1 MKIIFFIRR
10 SLSLERF
17 IRRGFGAGG
26 IVLLFTL
33 TAAYTFA
40 DVVPKTYMTARLSGS
55 IKIDGLL
62 NDEGWKNIPVA
73 DNFIMLDPQEGNPV
87 TQRTEVRIAYDNT
100 AVYVSAMM
108 YDTAPDSIL
117 HELGLRDEGEN
128 LNADRFRFA
137 IDTYNNRQDG
147 YVFDVSV
154 SNVQSDLRD
163 SDPTFDAVWESAT
176 HRGPDGWSAEMRIPY
191 SAIRFPKKEIQQWA
205 LQCARVIRRNRE
217 YDQWTLTPKAAQ
229 NRILY
234 WGTMNGISDIES
246 PLRLSLTPYLTLY
259 GEQSPA
265 IDAGNKTVYEKS
277 TSYSFGADLKY
288 GIDDRFTLDMT
299 LLPDFSQVQ
308 SDNKVK
314 NLTAFETVYDEKRPF
329 FKEGVE
335 LFAKGNLFYS
345 RRIGRTPGLF
355 YDVPYLLNAGEVI
368 DENPDKV
375 RLLNG
380 VKVSGRTDKGLGVGL
395 LNAVTA
401 EMNAVVKDP
410 EGNKREIETE
420 PLTNYNIIV
429 LDQNLP
435 HNSDVFLVNT
445 NVMRAGSARDANVT
459 AAQGKYEMKNHLF
472 RFTGFYSMSRTYN
485 HVYDTENNLVKE
497 DKVGNQYSFAIDKV
511 KGAWNYGVSHESA
524 DKNYDKNDLGRNFY
538 RDFVTDIAY
547 AYFNANNPFWKVFK
561 YGQGGFNFTRSQ
573 RLAKG
578 DQTSIDINVWEFL
591 LFNNNYSL
599 NTTIGMNP
607 VKGRDY
613 YEPRTEGRFYQTPVI
628 NHYISLNAST
638 NYNRTLA
645 FDFGGRSST
654 ANEINYFSYG
664 YYIVPIIRFSD
675 KWNMKL
681 SVYWDK
687 YENDRG
693 WVNTLSPD
701 EIIFGQRTI
710 QTIENTLTSR
720 YLFKNDMALSV
731 TARHYWSKGQ
741 YSHFFLL
748 NNDGTLTGNDA
759 YAGDYDFNTN
769 FFNVDVSYSWQF
781 APGSSFILTYKNE
794 IYRDPYPVTRQ
805 EFGYHYDND
814 LRHTLDSPQTNSIS
828 LKVLYYLDYSYLKR
842 KA

>member
-1 MKIIFFIRR
+1 MTKVSSLII
-10 SLSLERF
+10 
-17 IRRGFGAGG
+17 A
-26 IVLLFTL
+26 LLVSVSC
-33 TAAYTFA
+33 YA
-40 DVVPKTYMTARLSGS
+40 DVVPKTYTTSRLTSP

-62 NDEGWKNIPVA
+62 DDEGWKNVAVA
-73 DNFIMLDPQEGNPV
+73 DNFIQLDPTEGKPV
-87 TQRTEVRIAYDNT
+87 SQRTEVRIAYDNT

-108 YDTAPDSIL
+108 YDNAPDSIL

-137 IDTYNNRQDG
+137 IDTYNSRQDG

-154 SNVQSDLRD
+154 SNVQSDLKD

-176 HRGPDGWSAEMRIPY
+176 QRSKDGWSMEMRIPY
-191 SAIRFPKKEIQQWA
+191 SALRFPKKEIQQWG

-217 YDQWTLTPKAAQ
+217 YDQWTLTPKSAQ

-234 WGTMNGISDIES
+234 WGTMNGISNIEA

-265 IDAGNKTVYEKS
+265 FNTDNKTVYEKS

-355 YDVPYLLNAGEVI
+355 YAVPGLLDSGEVI
-368 DENPDKV
+368 TENPDKV

-380 VKVSGRTDKGLGVGL
+380 VKVSGRTDKGLGIGL

-410 EGNKREIETE
+410 EGNERKIMTE
-420 PLTNYNIIV
+420 PLSNYNIIV
-429 LDQNLP
+429 LDQNLA

-459 AAQGKYEMKNHLF
+459 VAQGAYEMKNHLF
-472 RFTGFYSMSRTYN
+472 RFTGRYSLSRIYD
-485 HVYDTENNLVKE
+485 HVYDETGALQK
-497 DKVGNQYSFAIDKV
+497 DTRDGNQVSLSIDKV
-511 KGAWNYGVSHESA
+511 KGIWNYGGTHEWG
-524 DKNYDKNDLGRNFY
+524 DKNYDRNDLGRLNIH
-538 RDFVTDIAY
+538 DFTNDQVY
-547 AYFNANNPFWKVFK
+547 AYFNANNPFWKIFK
-561 YGQGGFNFTRSQ
+561 YGQGGFNFTRMGRFSTGE
-573 RLAKG
+573 L
-578 DQTSIDINVWEFL
+578 TSLDLSVWEFL

-599 NTTIGMNP
+599 NTTIGTNP
-607 VKGRDY
+607 VHGRDY
-613 YEPRTEGRFYQTPVI
+613 YEPRVEGRFYRNPVI
-628 NHYISLNAST
+628 FYGSLNAST
-638 NYNRTLA
+638 DYNKAIA
-645 FDFGGRSST
+645 FDFGGRSVKDDE
-654 ANEINYFSYG
+654 NRYFSYG
-664 YYIVPIIRFSD
+664 YYLVPIIRFSD

-681 SVYWDK
+681 SVFWDK

-693 WVNTLSPD
+693 WVNTFSPD
-701 EIIFGQRTI
+701 EIVFGQRTI

-741 YSHFFLL
+741 YNRFFLL
-748 NNDGTLTGNDA
+748 NEDGTLTADND
-759 YAGDYDFNTN
+759 YSGDYDFNTN

-794 IYRDPYPVTRQ
+794 IYRDPYPVMPS
-805 EFGYHYDND
+805 EFGYHYDSD
-814 LRHTLDSPQTNSIS
+814 LSHTLKSPQTNSIS

-842 KA
+842 KG

>member
-1 MKIIFFIRR
+1 MQRRYFLILFLFYSFF
-10 SLSLERF
+10 S
-17 IRRGFGAGG
+17 
-26 IVLLFTL
+26 
-33 TAAYTFA
+33 FA
-40 DVVPKTYMTARLSGS
+40 DVVPKTYTTVRLSAP

-62 NDEGWKNIPVA
+62 NDEGWKNVPVA
-73 DNFIMLDPQEGNPV
+73 GDFIQLDPKEGDPV
-87 TQRTEVRIAYDNT
+87 TQRTEVKIAYDNT
-100 AVYVSAMM
+100 AVYVYAMM
-108 YDTAPDSIL
+108 YDSAPDSIL
-117 HELGLRDEGEN
+117 HELGLRDEGES

-154 SNVQSDLRD
+154 SNVQSELKD

-176 HRGPDGWSAEMRIPY
+176 HRGKDGWSAELRIPY
-191 SAIRFPKKEIQQWA
+191 SALRFPKKDVQQWG

-217 YDQWTLTPKAAQ
+217 YDQWTLTPKEAQ

-234 WGTMNGISDIES
+234 WGTMNGISNIEA

-259 GEQSPA
+259 GEQSPVT
-265 IDAGNKTVYEKS
+265 DSNNKTSYEKS

-335 LFAKGNLFYS
+335 LFSKGNLFYS
-345 RRIGRTPGLF
+345 RRIGKTPGLF
-355 YDVPYLLNAGEVI
+355 YDVPYMLNPGEEI
-368 DENPDKV
+368 KENPDKV

-380 VKVSGRTDKGLGVGL
+380 VKVSGRTDKGLGIGL
-395 LNAVTA
+395 LNAITA
-401 EMNAVVKDP
+401 EMNAEVVDP
-410 EGNKREIETE
+410 EGRKRNIVTE
-420 PLTNYNIIV
+420 PMSNYNIFI

-435 HNSDVFLVNT
+435 HNSDIFLVNT

-459 AAQGKYEMKNHLF
+459 AAQARYEMKNHLF
-472 RFTGFYSMSRTYN
+472 RFTGFYSQSRIFTHILDEQN
-485 HVYDTENNLVKE
+485 NEIKDT
-497 DKVGNQYSFAIDKV
+497 KVGHQYSFFIDKV
-511 KGAWNYGVSHESA
+511 KGAWNYGIAHEAS
-524 DKNYDKNDLGRNFY
+524 DKNYDKNDMGRIFY
-538 RDFVTDIAY
+538 HDFTSDYVY
-547 AYFNANNPFWKVFK
+547 AYYNANNPFWNIFK
-561 YGQGGFNFTRSQ
+561 YGNAGFNFTRGTLLSTG
-573 RLAKG
+573 RRTTV
-578 DQTSIDINVWEFL
+578 DFNIYEFL

-599 NTTIGMNP
+599 QTTLGTNP
-607 VKGRDY
+607 VPGRDY
-613 YEPRTEGRFYQTPVI
+613 YEPRTPGRFYLNPVFF
-628 NHYISLNAST
+628 YGSLNAST
-638 NYNRTLA
+638 DYNKPLA
-645 FDFGGRSST
+645 FDFGGRSVRSIET
-654 ANEINYFSYG
+654 KYFSYG
-664 YYIVPIIRFSD
+664 YYVAPIVRFSD

-681 SVYWDK
+681 SVFWDK

-693 WVNTLSPD
+693 WVNTISPD
-701 EIIFGQRTI
+701 EVVFGERTI

-741 YSHFFLL
+741 YHQFYFL
-748 NNDGTLTGNDA
+748 NQDGTLSPNDT
-759 YAGDYDFNTN
+759 YAGEYNFNTN

-794 IYRDPYPVTRQ
+794 IYRDPYPVVPG
-805 EFGYHYDND
+805 EFSYHYDST

-828 LKVLYYLDYSYLKR
+828 LKVLYYLDYSYLK
-842 KA
+842 KKV

>member
-1 MKIIFFIRR
+1 MHKFY
-10 SLSLERF
+10 
-17 IRRGFGAGG
+17 
-26 IVLLFTL
+26 LLFVSFSFTL
-33 TAAYTFA
+33 LVRG
-40 DVVPKTYMTARLSGS
+40 DVVPKTYTTTRLSGPV
-55 IKIDGLL
+55 KIDGLL

-73 DNFIMLDPQEGNPV
+73 DGFIQLDPMEGNPV
-87 TQRTEVRIAYDNT
+87 TQRTEVRITYDNT
-100 AVYVSAMM
+100 AIYVSAMM
-108 YDTAPDSIL
+108 YDSAPDSIL
-117 HELGLRDEGEN
+117 HELGLRDEGES

-137 IDTYNNRQDG
+137 IDTYNNRADG

-154 SNVQSDLRD
+154 SNVQSDLKD

-176 HRGPDGWSAEMRIPY
+176 HRGKDGWSAEMRIPY
-191 SAIRFPKKEIQQWA
+191 SAIRFPKKDIQQWG

-229 NRILY
+229 NRIRY
-234 WGTMNGISDIES
+234 WGTMNGIENIQS

-265 IDAGNKTVYEKS
+265 TDVNNKTVYEQS

-345 RRIGRTPGLF
+345 RRIGKTPGLF
-355 YDVPYLLNAGEVI
+355 YSVPDLLNQGEVI
-368 DENPDKV
+368 EENPDKV

-380 VKVSGRTDKGLGVGL
+380 VKVSGRTDKGLGIGL
-395 LNAVTA
+395 LNAITSD
-401 EMNAVVKDP
+401 MYAVVKD
-410 EGNKREIETE
+410 EAGNKRKILTE
-420 PLTNYNIIV
+420 PLTNYNILV

-459 AAQGKYEMKNHLF
+459 SVQGAYEMKNHLF
-472 RFTGFYSMSRTYN
+472 RFTGRYSMSRLYDHTY
-485 HVYDTENNLVKE
+485 DDENNFSKKLT
-497 DKVGNQYSFAIDKV
+497 VGNQYSFLIDKV
-511 KGAWNYGVSHESA
+511 SGLWNYGAVHEFG
-524 DKNYDKNDLGRNFY
+524 DKNYDKNDMGRIFIHDY
-538 RDFVTDIAY
+538 TTDQAY
-547 AYFNANNPFWKVFK
+547 IYFNANNPFWKVFK
-561 YGQGGFNFTRSQ
+561 YGQAGFNISREGRFSSG
-573 RLAKG
+573 A
-578 DQTSIDINVWEFL
+578 QTSLDINVWEFL

-599 NTTIGMNP
+599 NTTIGTNP
-607 VKGRDY
+607 VHGRDY
-613 YEPRTEGRFYQTPVI
+613 YEPRAEGRFYETSTF
-628 NHYISLNAST
+628 NYMSLNAST
-638 NYNRTLA
+638 DYNKMLA
-645 FDFGGRSST
+645 FDFGGRSSIGS
-654 ANEINYFSYG
+654 EIDYFHYG

-681 SVYWDK
+681 NVFWDK

-693 WVNTLSPD
+693 WANTISDPD
-701 EIIFGQRTI
+701 IIVFGQRTI
-710 QTIENTLTSR
+710 QTLENTLTSR

-741 YSHFFLL
+741 YHQFYLL
-748 NNDGTLTGNDA
+748 NDDGTLTPDNT
-759 YAGDYDFNTN
+759 YAGDYNFNTN

-781 APGSSFILTYKNE
+781 VPGSSFILTYKNE
-794 IYRDPYPVTRQ
+794 IYRDPYPVEPV
-805 EFGYHYDND
+805 EFGYHYDSD
-814 LRHTLDSPQTNSIS
+814 LRHTLKSPQTNSIS
-828 LKVLYYLDYSYLKR
+828 LKVLYYLDYSYLKK